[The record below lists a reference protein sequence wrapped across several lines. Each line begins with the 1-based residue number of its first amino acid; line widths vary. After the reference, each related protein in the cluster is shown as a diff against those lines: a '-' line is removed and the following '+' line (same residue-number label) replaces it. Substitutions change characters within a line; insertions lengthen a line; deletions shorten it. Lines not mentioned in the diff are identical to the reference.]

1 MIGQNENLNL
11 LGCSLW
17 GYDSWCDKLAV
28 GSGLGLS
35 VIGDFPSNFGWG
47 AVPAF
52 KLLEKPVSLAV
63 LTVKFISI
71 LCSASL
77 ML

>member
-35 VIGDFPSNFGWG
+35 VIGDFPSNFG
-47 AVPAF
+47 
-52 KLLEKPVSLAV
+52 
-63 LTVKFISI
+63 
-71 LCSASL
+71 
-77 ML
+77 